1 MLRNDF
7 YDFFL
12 ICTLLFYRYVTALH
26 IAADKAHYDV
36 MDVLLK
42 HGAKVGTYFTS
53 QLKRCIVVVQSKS
66 YLISIISL

>member
-1 MLRNDF
+1 M
-7 YDFFL
+7 
-12 ICTLLFYRYVTALH
+12 CTLLFYRYVTALH

-53 QLKRCIVVVQSKS
+53 QFKRCNVSDIK
-66 YLISIISL
+66 